1 MQGTVSPMK
10 TVSLVLA
17 LLFCAPL
24 AVADNYPRQPAI
36 DIQHYIF
43 RVTLSDESD
52 EIAGETTVRVRFVKD
67 GVSSFWLDLA
77 SAANGKG
84 MTVSEVTSA
93 GAEAQF
99 THQNGRLTISSVAA
113 PKASG
118 AAPKAG
124 ELREYTVKYRG
135 IPADG

>member
-1 MQGTVSPMK
+1 MK
-10 TVSLVLA
+10 PTSLILA
-17 LLFCAPL
+17 LLFCATP
-24 AVADNYPRQPAI
+24 AVADNYPRQPSI

-52 EIAGETTVRVRFVKD
+52 EIAGETTVSVRFVNS
-67 GVSSFWLDLA
+67 GVSSFWLD

-93 GAEAQF
+93 GAAAQF
-99 THQNGRLTISSVAA
+99 AHQNGRLTISLGV
-113 PKASG
+113 
-118 AAPKAG
+118 APKAG

>member
-52 EIAGETTVRVRFVKD
+52 EIAGETTVSVRFVKD
-67 GVSSFWLDLA
+67 GVASFWLDLA

-84 MTVSEVTSA
+84 MTVSEVTTA
-93 GAEAQF
+93 GAAAQF
-99 THQNGRLTISSVAA
+99 AHRDGRLTITLST
-113 PKASG
+113 
-118 AAPKAG
+118 APKAG
-124 ELREYTVKYRG
+124 ELREFTVKYRG
-135 IPADG
+135 IPADGLKF

>member
-43 RVTLSDESD
+43 RVTLSDEKD
-52 EIAGETTVRVRFVKD
+52 EIVGETTVSVRFVKD

-93 GAEAQF
+93 GAAVKF
-99 THQNGRLTISSVAA
+99 AHRDGRLTISLNTPSKA
-113 PKASG
+113 P
-118 AAPKAG
+118 
-124 ELREYTVKYRG
+124 EVHDFTVKYR
-135 IPADG
+135 

>member
-1 MQGTVSPMK
+1 MK
-10 TVSLVLA
+10 PASMILA
-17 LLFCAPL
+17 LLYCAPL

-43 RVTLSDESD
+43 RVTLSDEKD
-52 EIAGETTVRVRFVKD
+52 EIAGETTVSVRFLKD
-67 GVSSFWLDLA
+67 GVASFWLDLA

-93 GAEAQF
+93 GAAAQF
-99 THQNGRLTISSVAA
+99 AHQNGRLTIST
-113 PKASG
+113 G

-124 ELREYTVKYRG
+124 ELREY
-135 IPADG
+135 P